1 VAEPLEGQ
9 LANLLHHGVGSLPA
23 GQQDRLAS
31 FIADLDLPDE
41 SVASKP
47 QLTQSEATYTE
58 RGPDPFLCASCSLF
72 VPVAPPAPAG
82 QSDPRLGGS
91 TDTKGPRP
99 SGACA
104 LVEGDINPAG
114 ACRFWRGDRAAVDDE
129 ATEAPAMATV
139 AVMNRTGA

>member
-1 VAEPLEGQ
+1 MADPLEGQ

-23 GQQDRLAS
+23 DQQDRLAT
-31 FIADLDLPDE
+31 FIAGLDLPDE

-47 QLTQSEATYTE
+47 QLTQAEATYTE

-72 VPVAPPAPAG
+72 SAP
-82 QSDPRLGGS
+82 D
-91 TDTKGPRP
+91 
-99 SGACA
+99 ACA

-114 ACRFWRGDRAAVDDE
+114 ACRFWRGDRAAVDEE
-129 ATEAPAMATV
+129 AAEAPAMATV